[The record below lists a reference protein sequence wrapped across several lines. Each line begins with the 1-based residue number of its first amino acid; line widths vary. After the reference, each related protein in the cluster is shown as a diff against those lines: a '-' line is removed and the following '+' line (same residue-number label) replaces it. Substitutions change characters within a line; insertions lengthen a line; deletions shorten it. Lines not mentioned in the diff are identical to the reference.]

1 MQEHPEKP
9 IKSGMVTLVGPPN
22 VGKSTLL
29 NSLLGQKISIV
40 SPKPQTTRNRILG
53 IINGDDYQIVMLD
66 TPGIHDAEKPL
77 NLEMVKI
84 ALSTLTEADVIL
96 FMIDVTLPLP
106 KPETASVRH
115 LKDAGRPAMLLIN
128 KIDLVAREALL
139 PIIAAYQ
146 KMYPFTAIIPVS
158 ARLGDGTER
167 IIGEIHRLLPE
178 GPRLYPEDIPTDA
191 TERFIVAEIIRE
203 KIFLKTGEE
212 VPYATA
218 VVVDSFKEDPAR
230 MQVVIHAT
238 IFVEKQSQKGIVIGK
253 NGRKLKEIGT
263 AAREDMESL
272 LGLKVVLK
280 LWVKVQKDWTRDRR
294 FLREFGFGGIS

>member
-1 MQEHPEKP
+1 MQQPSEKP
-9 IKSGMVTLVGPPN
+9 VKSGMVTLVGPPN

-53 IINGDDYQIVMLD
+53 IVNGDDYQIVMLD
-66 TPGIHDAEKPL
+66 TPGIHDTKKPL
-77 NLEMVKI
+77 NLEMVRI

-106 KPETASVRH
+106 KPETAPVRH
-115 LKDAGRPAMLLIN
+115 LKDAGRPAMLVIN
-128 KIDLVAREALL
+128 KIDLVGKDALL

-146 KMYPFTAIIPVS
+146 KLYPFTAIIPVS
-158 ARLGDGTER
+158 AKLGDGTER
-167 IIGEIHRLLPE
+167 IIGEIRRLLPE

-280 LWVKVQKDWTRDRR
+280 LWVKVHKDWTRDSR
-294 FLREFGFGGIS
+294 FLKEFGFGGIS